1 MVKCTEAFRMIILR
15 LSETNCTECQATSL
29 PSMVLKMW
37 ILLLLIQFGEIKMLK
52 KKIQRKHIV
61 ETQERYKRQMSN
73 RSNFVTYFYF
83 VVLSYT
89 TWLPEKHKEPKCTR
103 SIYDKHTDTDMVQ
116 VTHQLY
122 LILPLYF
129 FSSSEI
135 EPPKFRIKRRD
146 PKNV

>member
-29 PSMVLKMW
+29 SSTVLKMW

-52 KKIQRKHIV
+52 KKIQWKHIV

-89 TWLPEKHKEPKCTR
+89 TWLPEKHKEPKCSR
-103 SIYDKHTDTDMVQ
+103 SIYDK
-116 VTHQLY
+116 THRHRHGTGY
-122 LILPLYF
+122 TPVIFDIAIIF
-129 FSSSEI
+129 FQFIWDCTSQ
-135 EPPKFRIKRRD
+135 D
-146 PKNV
+146 